1 MNVPD
6 DWVELPRAHDLDR
19 RSWRLPSGEI
29 RGEAWN
35 HEALELLRTNPA
47 EYVERT
53 RLKDPDMQRALDEY
67 LSREHNPERE
77 AIELSRLKRWVSQL
91 LRDRDH
97 S

>member
-1 MNVPD
+1 MGV
-6 DWVELPRAHDLDR
+6 
-19 RSWRLPSGEI
+19 
-29 RGEAWN
+29 
-35 HEALELLRTNPA
+35 LR
-47 EYVERT
+47 
-53 RLKDPDMQRALDEY
+53 DPDMQRALDEY